1 MGKVRDKE
9 EEMRRFN
16 TALTGILGGCEENG
30 RGSFQTAEIS
40 PEVKKPSDWK
50 FIRVSTFNAHT
61 KNYCVMKL

>member
-50 FIRVSTFNAHT
+50 FIIE
-61 KNYCVMKL
+61 